1 MNTSINSTQENS
13 NALLSLQNIY
23 DKIDIS
29 EVEIING
36 TIASIT
42 AIIESGNFVGISS
55 QINFT
60 LFDEIDDDDVNY
72 LRSKTTGNIVQL
84 PS

>member
-1 MNTSINSTQENS
+1 MNTTINSTQENS
-13 NALLSLQNIY
+13 NALLSLTDIY

-42 AIIESGNFVGISS
+42 AIIESDNFVGISS
-55 QINFT
+55 QSLILN
-60 LFDEIDDDDVNY
+60 DPSVDDNDKSY
-72 LRSKTTGNIVQL
+72 FISKGLTIL
-84 PS
+84 P